1 MDKENSILKE
11 YQVCFDNFVDPIV
24 ILDSQGTF
32 LLANKRLEEIS
43 GFSPV
48 EVLGKSLKEINLFT
62 SEDRVL
68 VLKNFARRMK
78 GENPAP
84 YEIEVLTPG
93 GETIPCQINAF
104 LIDYQ
109 GEKLDLV
116 VFRDLREKKKWE
128 RELAQE
134 RDFSLKLI
142 ETSGAMILTL
152 NLQGEVTSINP
163 AGVRL
168 LGYEK
173 EEIMG
178 KNWFEHFLPSKEVPD
193 TLRVFQK
200 VTSGQFPN
208 SHVNP
213 ILRKDGTK
221 RIMAWNNT
229 VLTDSGGKITG
240 ILAVAQDI
248 TEQENLRGEIFRE
261 EKAASIGRLVSG
273 VAHELNNPLTGVLG
287 YCDLLLHSNISGQV
301 RSDVQKI
308 ERESER
314 VAQIVRDL
322 LVFSRQKKPEQNYLD
337 LNPLLEEAI
346 SLQSYRLKQFNI
358 KLIKEFDPELPRVF
372 TDIQQLGIVFLNL
385 LANAQQALE
394 EVKEREITVKTEKGK
409 NLIRVIF
416 RDTGPGISPENIEK
430 IFDPFFTTRE
440 VGEGTGLGLSV
451 SWEIVKQLGGRLF
464 VASRPGQGTSFVVE
478 LPTDTTESVL
488 GGDV

>member
-32 LLANKRLEEIS
+32 LLANKRFEEIS

-48 EVLGKSLKEINLFT
+48 EVLGKSLEEIDLFIPE
-62 SEDRVL
+62 SKVL
-68 VLKNFARRMK
+68 TLRNFARRMK

-93 GETIPCQINAF
+93 GETIPCQVNAF
-104 LIDYQ
+104 LINHQD
-109 GEKLDLV
+109 EKLDLV
-116 VFRDLREKKKWE
+116 VLRDLREKKKWE

-173 EEIMG
+173 EEIVG

-200 VTSGQFPN
+200 NASGQFLNP
-208 SHVNP
+208 HVNP

-229 VLTDSGGKITG
+229 VVTDSEGKITG
-240 ILAVAQDI
+240 ILAIAQDI
-248 TEQENLRGEIFRE
+248 TEQENFRREIFQE

-273 VAHELNNPLTGVLG
+273 VTHELNNPLTGVLG

-308 ERESER
+308 EREAER
-314 VAQIVRDL
+314 VAKIVRDL
-322 LVFSRQKKPEQNYLD
+322 LVFSRQKKPERNYLD
-337 LNPLLEEAI
+337 LNSLLEEAI
-346 SLQSYRLKQFNI
+346 FLQSYRLKQFNI
-358 KLIKEFDPELPRVF
+358 KLIKEFDPELPTVF
-372 TDIQQLGIVFLNL
+372 TDTQQLGIVFLNL
-385 LANAQQALE
+385 LANAQQSLK

-416 RDTGPGISPENIEK
+416 RDTGPGISPENMEK

-464 VASRPGQGTSFVVE
+464 VVSRPGRGASFVVE
-478 LPTDTTESVL
+478 LPTGTTESVL